1 MASHVSTRLTSGLR
15 TWLEPLRALP
25 LRARCWWAATLLAA
39 VVLVPACLSQ
49 VDPGPPLVVLLLAP
63 LLNGVLVIV
72 IAPRRQTTLA
82 PTFDYGG
89 IATVALLATFGPAA
103 ALSAF
108 VGEKVAAAFL
118 PAHSGQRQ
126 IWIRSVYN
134 LAWGSPCIM
143 FSWLVRGLA
152 PDRTVEPVLIAVAWW
167 LSNGVLVGIMAA
179 LAQRRSALDGL
190 RLGVRQE
197 GWLRLQE
204 GALSVLAVVAWWT
217 HPTLPLVIVLLVI
230 GQAAT
235 GRRLFREYEGAA
247 VAREQ
252 ALAERRRAEL
262 EAVQARQDPLTG
274 LPNRRA
280 FEEVLE
286 AQPPPAA
293 ALMLDLDHFKGIN
306 DTFGHET
313 GDQVLIQ
320 VAALL
325 QQTVGGSAFCA
336 RLGGEEFCVLVSRAA
351 SDDELLFFAERV
363 RRGVKEL
370 RFGGQEQ
377 PRVTVSIG
385 AARRQAHEP
394 TAREAI
400 VRADQALYCAK
411 RDGRDQTHLDGHEGM
426 RLAS

>member
-1 MASHVSTRLTSGLR
+1 MASQVTNRLTTGLR
-15 TWLEPLRALP
+15 TGLEPLRALP
-25 LRARCWWAATLLAA
+25 TRARWWWAATLLAA
-39 VVLVPACLSQ
+39 VALVPVCLSQ
-49 VDPGPPLVVLLLAP
+49 VEPGPPLAVLLLAP
-63 LLNGVLVIV
+63 LLNGLLVIA

-118 PAHSGQRQ
+118 PGQSGQRPV
-126 IWIRSVYN
+126 WIRSVYN

-143 FSWLVRGLA
+143 FSWIVRGLA
-152 PDRTVEPVLIAVAWW
+152 PDRTLEPVLIAAAWW
-167 LSNGVLVGIMAA
+167 LSNGLLVGIMAA
-179 LAQRRSALDGL
+179 LAQSRSARDGL

-217 HPTLPLVIVLLVI
+217 NPTLPLVIVLLVI

-235 GRRLFREYEGAA
+235 GRRLFREYEVAA
-247 VAREQ
+247 AAREQ
-252 ALAERRRAEL
+252 ALAERRRAEQ

-286 AQPPPAA
+286 SRPTLAA
-293 ALMLDLDHFKGIN
+293 ALMLDLDHFKRIN

-325 QQTVGGSAFCA
+325 QQTLGASAFCA
-336 RLGGEEFCVLVSRAA
+336 RLGGEEFCVLVSDVA

-370 RFGGQEQ
+370 RFAGKDQ

-411 RDGRDQTHLDGHEGM
+411 RDGRDQTHLDGDEGM

>member
-1 MASHVSTRLTSGLR
+1 V
-15 TWLEPLRALP
+15 
-25 LRARCWWAATLLAA
+25 
-39 VVLVPACLSQ
+39 CLSQ
-49 VDPGPPLVVLLLAP
+49 VEPGPPLAVLLLAP
-63 LLNGVLVIV
+63 LVNGLLVIV

-108 VGEKVAAAFL
+108 AGEKVAAAFL
-118 PAHSGQRQ
+118 PDRSGQRPV
-126 IWIRSVYN
+126 WIRSVYN

-152 PDRTVEPVLIAVAWW
+152 PERTVEPVLIAVAWW

-217 HPTLPLVIVLLVI
+217 HPALPMVIVLLVI

-247 VAREQ
+247 AAREQ
-252 ALAERRRAEL
+252 AMAERRRAEL

-286 AQPPPAA
+286 TQPPPAA
-293 ALMLDLDHFKGIN
+293 VLMLDLDHFKRIN

-325 QQTVGGSAFCA
+325 QQTLGASAFCA

-363 RRGVKEL
+363 RRGVKDL
-370 RFGGQEQ
+370 RFAGQDQ

-411 RDGRDQTHLDGHEGM
+411 RDGRDQTHLDGRDGM

>member
-1 MASHVSTRLTSGLR
+1 VTNRLTTGLR
-15 TWLEPLRALP
+15 TWLEPVRALP
-25 LRARCWWAATLLAA
+25 ARARWWWAATLLAA
-39 VVLVPACLSQ
+39 IVLVPVCLSQ
-49 VDPGPPLVVLLLAP
+49 VEPGPPLAVLLLAP
-63 LLNGVLVIV
+63 LVNGLLVIV

-108 VGEKVAAAFL
+108 AGEKVAAAFL
-118 PAHSGQRQ
+118 PDRSGQRPV
-126 IWIRSVYN
+126 WIRSVYN

-152 PDRTVEPVLIAVAWW
+152 PERTVEPVLIAVAWW

-217 HPTLPLVIVLLVI
+217 HPALPMVIVLLVI

-247 VAREQ
+247 AAREQ
-252 ALAERRRAEL
+252 AMAERRRAEL

-286 AQPPPAA
+286 LQPPPAA
-293 ALMLDLDHFKGIN
+293 VLMLDLDHFKRIN

-325 QQTVGGSAFCA
+325 QQTLGASAFCA

-363 RRGVKEL
+363 RRGVKDL
-370 RFGGQEQ
+370 RFAGQDQ

-411 RDGRDQTHLDGHEGM
+411 RDGRDQTHLDGRDGM

>member
-1 MASHVSTRLTSGLR
+1 
-15 TWLEPLRALP
+15 
-25 LRARCWWAATLLAA
+25 
-39 VVLVPACLSQ
+39 
-49 VDPGPPLVVLLLAP
+49 
-63 LLNGVLVIV
+63 
-72 IAPRRQTTLA
+72 
-82 PTFDYGG
+82 
-89 IATVALLATFGPAA
+89 
-103 ALSAF
+103 
-108 VGEKVAAAFL
+108 
-118 PAHSGQRQ
+118 
-126 IWIRSVYN
+126 
-134 LAWGSPCIM
+134 M
-143 FSWLVRGLA
+143 FSWLVRSLA

-217 HPTLPLVIVLLVI
+217 HPALPLVIVLLVI

-293 ALMLDLDHFKGIN
+293 ALMLDLDHFKRIN

-336 RLGGEEFCVLVSRAA
+336 RLGGEEFCVLVAHAA

-370 RFGGQEQ
+370 RFGGHEQ
-377 PRVTVSIG
+377 PQVTVSIG

>member
-1 MASHVSTRLTSGLR
+1 M
-15 TWLEPLRALP
+15 
-25 LRARCWWAATLLAA
+25 LAA
-39 VVLVPACLSQ
+39 IGLVPVCLSQ
-49 VDPGPPLVVLLLAP
+49 VEPGPPLAVLLLAP
-63 LLNGVLVIV
+63 LVNGLLVIV

-108 VGEKVAAAFL
+108 AGEKVAAAFL
-118 PAHSGQRQ
+118 PDRSGQRPV
-126 IWIRSVYN
+126 WIRSVYN

-152 PDRTVEPVLIAVAWW
+152 PERTVEPVLIAVAWW

-179 LAQRRSALDGL
+179 LAQRRSAFDGL

-217 HPTLPLVIVLLVI
+217 HPALPMVIVLLVI

-247 VAREQ
+247 AAREQ
-252 ALAERRRAEL
+252 AMAERRRAEL

-286 AQPPPAA
+286 LQPPPAA
-293 ALMLDLDHFKGIN
+293 VLMLDLDHFKRIN

-325 QQTVGGSAFCA
+325 QQTLGASAFCA

-363 RRGVKEL
+363 RRGVKDL
-370 RFGGQEQ
+370 RFAGQDQ

-411 RDGRDQTHLDGHEGM
+411 RDGRDQTHLDGRDGM